1 VKCSGSAAAINM
13 DEIVAAAMRK
23 WPNVPDV
30 YNWLRLDERGR
41 WRVRARD
48 YESSGRFETI
58 GNPAV
63 VEFIGRNYQADNL
76 GRWFFQN
83 GPQRV
88 FVGFACAP
96 WVYRFDP
103 VQMPATHTGIAAI
116 RIDAVLLDE
125 QHTPILVTDLGPGA
139 VSDLDYA
146 TFIGALRDAT
156 GAPMGDAALDAWL
169 AGAATIDIYCQTAGT
184 VNPVLPITRI
194 ELASRYAFVADPQPP
209 GGAPDC
215 A

>member
-1 VKCSGSAAAINM
+1 M
-13 DEIVAAAMRK
+13 DDIVAQAMAK

-48 YESSGRFETI
+48 YEKSCRFETI
-58 GNPAV
+58 GNQAV
-63 VEFIGRNYQADNL
+63 VEFIGRNYQADDA

-88 FVGFACAP
+88 FVGLACAP
-96 WVYRFDP
+96 WVYRFDGAHP
-103 VQMPATHTGIAAI
+103 PLTHTGRAAA
-116 RIDAVLLDE
+116 RVDAVLIDE

-139 VSDLDYA
+139 LSDLDFLPFV
-146 TFIGALRDAT
+146 TALRDVAGT
-156 GAPMGDAALDAWL
+156 ALADSAFEAWL
-169 AGAATIDIYCQTAGT
+169 AGAGEAISCMIGGVPYAVGR
-184 VNPVLPITRI
+184 VTRA
-194 ELASRYAFVADPQPP
+194 ELAARHGFAPNPQPP
-209 GGAPDC
+209 EGAPDC